1 MAESDWSSLPKELLH
16 LISQRLD
23 VELDLIRFRSTCS
36 AWRSSSLPIPNL
48 TLKFPHPYQ
57 SPINNTTQFHSLS
70 KRSFFLIKPPL
81 QRPWLIRITQNPN
94 GKTKLLHPLLS
105 YQSSHPLLFP
115 HALDFSELYVLELG
129 NDYIIDSEQRLPY
142 DYVYPEKIVAVTCK
156 EKKPLVIGTFIST
169 KKSVSLKTNGDEFW
183 CVITDMSMYL
193 GDICVFK
200 GRPYMIDGIGRTI
213 IVGLGSHDF
222 DNWFEPPKYELVV
235 NGGGKKFL
243 VESEG
248 ALLRV
253 DIYECLGFDYFG
265 KNVLRINVFRFDE
278 KESKWVDL
286 MSLGDRVLFLG
297 NGCSFSASASDLC
310 VSKGNC
316 VIFID
321 VAYFNFNCKNM
332 QYGNCIFDLD
342 QGKLSPL
349 SDCPEYFNL
358 FWPPTEWID
367 KCCIPNRG

>member
-1 MAESDWSSLPKELLH
+1 MKKKKENPQNTPTATSMAESDWSSLPKELLH

-36 AWRSSSLPIPNL
+36 TWRSSSLPIPNL

-57 SPINNTTQFHSLS
+57 SSINNTTQFHSLS

-81 QRPWLIRITQNPN
+81 QRPWLIKITQNPN

-105 YQSSHPLLFP
+105 YQSSHPLHFP

-129 NDYIIDSEQRLPY
+129 NDYIIDSEQILPC

-156 EKKPLVIGTFIST
+156 EKGPLVIGTFIST
-169 KKSVSLKTNGDEFW
+169 KKSVSLKTNGDEIW
-183 CVITDMSMYL
+183 CVITDMSINL
-193 GDICVFK
+193 VDICVFK
-200 GRPYMIDGIGRTI
+200 GRPYMIDGI
-213 IVGLGSHDF
+213 
-222 DNWFEPPKYELVV
+222 
-235 NGGGKKFL
+235 

-253 DIYECLGFDYFG
+253 DIYECLGFDYSG
-265 KNVLRINVFRFDE
+265 KDVLRINVFRFDE
-278 KESKWVDL
+278 KECKWADL

-321 VAYFNFNCKNM
+321 DAFLNFNGKNM
-332 QYGNCIFDLD
+332 QYGNCVFDLD

-349 SDCPEYFNL
+349 SDCPDYFNL
-358 FWPPTEWID
+358 FWPPAEWIGE
-367 KCCIPNRG
+367 CCVPK